1 MNKLGKLSIGALV
14 VAGVAGVAIVSSD
27 GDTWQSVKNNTIGLF
42 LNSSNLVE
50 DGINKFLAEAKGNK
64 YELKEFK
71 NQGLEEAY
79 WQVNKVNQ
87 EKTIVDGVLV
97 LVANGETI
105 QIPTHS
111 EIIKG
116 QTQYQEKQFTFGKII
131 TTFKL
136 QDIRQLAGH
145 QLDNLEDQ
153 DLTLTTYLNKDA
165 TASNIFDVGSFDII
179 NDNIKTTLKGLELDL
194 DLSFVSNEISD
205 VVFDFKG
212 SVTDLAGDL
221 FSVKPWTYRIQNN
234 QKKYQGNLSEIK
246 ASLES
251 GYGALTVAPISFK
264 GESESSPLFLGVLQ
278 GQNILGQSQIT
289 IPSIELKVANQT
301 WGASNLQL
309 SSALQE
315 NSEKLFNLNI
325 KLASKI
331 EGDWLA
337 RMIQAYSLGTI
348 NIQPTEIN
356 LDVSVNNLSADFI
369 NYLGNQNINF
379 ESESPATQ
387 KEYMTFVT
395 TELMHHLASL
405 HTKLDLTTKSG
416 DVNSDLN
423 IKLKPEAKNL
433 NIEEIVKTQGLNDAL
448 VLPYLIMNY
457 QGEINQDLANKLGL
471 NFLLEREFNI
481 APQDKKYKV
490 NLSLQDNKLMMN
502 DRLIQKFK

>member
-27 GDTWQSVKNNTIGLF
+27 GDTWQNVKENTIGLF

-64 YELKEFK
+64 YELKEFT

-87 EKTIVDGVLV
+87 DNTIVDGILV
-97 LVANGETI
+97 FVSNGEI
-105 QIPTHS
+105 IKIPTHS

-116 QTQYQEKQFTFGKII
+116 KTQNKEKTFSFGKII
-131 TTFKL
+131 TTFNL
-136 QDIRQLAGH
+136 QDIRQLADH
-145 QLDNLEDQ
+145 QLD
-153 DLTLTTYLNKDA
+153 DLKDDYVTLTTYLNKDG
-165 TASNIFDVGSFDII
+165 TASNVFDVLPFDII
-179 NDNIKTTLKGLELDL
+179 DNNVKTTLKGLELDI
-194 DLSFVSNEISD
+194 DISFISNEITNAL
-205 VVFDFKG
+205 FNFKG
-212 SVTDLAGDL
+212 SVSD
-221 FSVKPWTYRIQNN
+221 FSDELLTVKPWTYSLQNH
-234 QKKYQGNLSEIK
+234 QKKYQGSISEIK

-251 GYGALTVAPISFK
+251 GYGALTIAPISFS
-264 GESESSPLFLGVLQ
+264 GESYSSPLFLGVLQ
-278 GQNILGQSQIT
+278 GQNILGQSQVT
-289 IPSIELKVANQT
+289 IPSIQLKSGNHT
-301 WGASNLQL
+301 WGASNIQL
-309 SSALQE
+309 SSSLQE
-315 NSEKLFNLNI
+315 NKEKLFNLNI

-331 EGDWLA
+331 DGDWLA
-337 RMIQAYSLGTI
+337 RLISLYSLGTM
-348 NIQPTEIN
+348 NIQPMDIN

-433 NIEEIVKTQGLNDAL
+433 NIEEVVKTQGLNDAL